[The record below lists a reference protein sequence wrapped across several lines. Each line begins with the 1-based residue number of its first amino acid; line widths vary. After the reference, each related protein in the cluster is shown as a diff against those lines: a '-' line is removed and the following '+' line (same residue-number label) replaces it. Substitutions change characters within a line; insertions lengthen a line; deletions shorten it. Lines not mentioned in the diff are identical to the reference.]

1 MLHLIASKKSLRLA
15 VDRNRVRRRV
25 RAALDQIRPD
35 WRIKLKGKIFITPEM
50 LTSPFPELKTRVVFL
65 LQKAKII

>member
-35 WRIKLKGKIFITPEM
+35 WRIKLKGKIFIAPEM